1 MTTAPGSR
9 TSLGAME
16 RINMFRSK
24 TPAAQLLIKMAQAH
38 NYEEWSK
45 HACALDQQNGMDDWR
60 RNEVCNDYD
69 YRTVR
74 QRMERLRG
82 MRTACAYANLM
93 FTLNE
98 GIHGN
103 LAGMGKAALYNRA
116 HMGTK
121 HLIHEYIEEVCLSLE
136 AIDALGDEIISLKE
150 RQDFFVRASHCFGR
164 SALMLSGGAM
174 LGYFHVGVLKALL
187 EQDLLPRIISGSSAG
202 SLVAAI
208 VCTHSPDELLDLL
221 QPELLTMT
229 IDNGAV
235 KRRSPLSSVLQAEEI
250 ANYIQRLIPDLT
262 FAEAYEVS
270 GRHLNITVTG
280 LEPQQAPRLLNAITA
295 PNVLIRSAIQ
305 ASGAVMGIFPP
316 VTLLAKNAVGQQVPY
331 LPEQRWIDG
340 SFIDDL
346 PAKRLGRLYGVNHF
360 ISSMANP
367 AALLF
372 TPNPNAHPGLLKV
385 AVEQP
390 IRLGKD
396 IATRLLRLS
405 RNHLRIRNPT
415 LARWQHLGYNMLVQ
429 DYTADINIFVGKRW
443 HSPLKLLSPLPLP
456 QMRQLVHEGEQA
468 TWERME
474 MVRNCTAISR
484 TLDKILTRRGWH
496 G

>member
-1 MTTAPGSR
+1 MLRP
-9 TSLGAME
+9 
-16 RINMFRSK
+16 K
-24 TPAAQLLIKMAQAH
+24 TPTAQLQAKMEHAH
-38 NYEEWSK
+38 SYEEWAQ
-45 HACALDQQNGMDDWR
+45 HACALDQLNGMDDWR
-60 RNEVCNDYD
+60 RNEVCKDYD

-82 MRTACAYANLM
+82 MRNAGAYANLM

-103 LAGMGKAALYNRA
+103 LAGMGKAGLYSHA

-121 HLIHEYIEEVCLSLE
+121 HLIHQYIEEVCLSLE
-136 AIDALGDEIISLKE
+136 AIDALDDEVISLEE
-150 RQDFFVRASHCFGR
+150 RQDFFVRASQCFGR

-187 EQDLLPRIISGSSAG
+187 EQGLLPKIISGSSAG

-208 VCTHSPDELLDLL
+208 VCTHSADELLDHL
-221 QPELLTMT
+221 QPEQLTMT
-229 IDNGAV
+229 FDSAV
-235 KRRSPLSSVLQAEEI
+235 TKRRSRLPSMLQAEDITRYVE
-250 ANYIQRLIPDLT
+250 RLIPDLT
-262 FAEAYEVS
+262 FAEAYKIS

-280 LEPQQAPRLLNAITA
+280 LEPQQSPRLLNAITA

-316 VTLLAKNAVGQQVPY
+316 VTLQARNTAGQQVPY
-331 LPEQRWIDG
+331 LPEQLWIDG
-340 SFIDDL
+340 SFVDDL

-372 TPNPNAHPGLLKV
+372 TPNPNAHPGLLKG
-385 AVEQP
+385 AMEQQ
-390 IRLGKD
+390 IRLSKG

-405 RNHLRIRNPT
+405 RDHLRIHNPT

-429 DYTADINIFVGKRW
+429 DYTADINIFVNKRW

-456 QMRQLVHEGEQA
+456 EMRQLVHEGEQA

-474 MVRNCTAISR
+474 MVRSCTAISR
-484 TLDKILTRRGWH
+484 TLDQILTRRGWRS
-496 G
+496 

>member
-1 MTTAPGSR
+1 MLRP
-9 TSLGAME
+9 
-16 RINMFRSK
+16 K
-24 TPAAQLLIKMAQAH
+24 TPTAQLQAKMEHAH
-38 NYEEWSK
+38 SYEEWAR
-45 HACALDQQNGMDDWR
+45 HACALDQQSGMDDWR
-60 RNEVCNDYD
+60 RNEVCDDYD

-74 QRMERLRG
+74 QRMERLRD
-82 MRTACAYANLM
+82 MRNAGAYSNLM

-103 LAGMGKAALYNRA
+103 LAGMGKAALYSHA

-121 HLIHEYIEEVCLSLE
+121 HLIHQYIDEVCLSLK
-136 AIDALGDEIISLKE
+136 AIDALDDDIISLE
-150 RQDFFVRASHCFGR
+150 QRQDFFIRASQCFGR

-174 LGYFHVGVLKALL
+174 LGYFHVGVLKALY
-187 EQDLLPRIISGSSAG
+187 EQDLLPKIISGSSAG

-208 VCTHSPDELLDLL
+208 ICTHRPDELLEHL

-229 IDNGAV
+229 FDSAAV
-235 KRRSPLSSVLQAEEI
+235 KRRSRLHSVLQAEEI
-250 ANYIQRLIPDLT
+250 ASYIERLIPDLT
-262 FAEAYEVS
+262 FAEAYDVS

-305 ASGAVMGIFPP
+305 ASGAVVGIFPP
-316 VTLLAKNAVGQQVPY
+316 VTLQAKNAAGQQVPY

-372 TPNPNAHPGLLKV
+372 TPNPNARPGLFKI

-390 IRLGKD
+390 IRLGKSV
-396 IATRLLRLS
+396 ATRLLRLS

-415 LARWQHLGYNMLVQ
+415 LARWQHLGYSMLIQ
-429 DYTADINIFVGKRW
+429 DYTADINIFVSKRW

-474 MVRNCTAISR
+474 MVRSCTAIST
-484 TLDKILTRRGWH
+484 TLDQILTRRGWH
-496 G
+496 N